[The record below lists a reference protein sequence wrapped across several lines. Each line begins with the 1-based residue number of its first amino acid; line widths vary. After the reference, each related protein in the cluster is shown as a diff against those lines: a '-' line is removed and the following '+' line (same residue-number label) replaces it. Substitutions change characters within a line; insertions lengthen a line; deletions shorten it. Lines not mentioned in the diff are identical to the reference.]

1 MKTLYA
7 LIAVCLSV
15 PALAYEPEPFDYA
28 SNIYCPEYGATVPL
42 EQTATV
48 PAIKSFDDYSFD
60 PSVDYDG
67 NTAAT
72 PATKPLEDFSFDPSI
87 DYDDYT
93 AIVPGP
99 ESKPAEKPADT
110 TVDVFAD
117 DDAWDFKVPVEIDH
131 SIQASDWW

>member
-28 SNIYCPEYGATVPL
+28 SNIYCPEYGATVPV

-48 PAIKSFDDYSFD
+48 PAS
-60 PSVDYDG
+60 
-67 NTAAT
+67 
-72 PATKPLEDFSFDPSI
+72 KPLEDFSFDPSI